1 MKYKELI
8 HMINDELKL
17 ESDDSY
23 FTLDHIQF
31 LCNKY
36 RARILKAAY
45 DTKVKKPISESAY
58 QTICLSLEEA
68 NPNGE
73 AFVCDGGTL
82 LRSKETIPAL
92 IPGLGEPLVYP
103 LDFYNGDRMTYVSRN
118 RMKFVGHNKWLR
130 TIIYCS
136 LHPDGHLY
144 FTSANPQFRFLKKAR
159 ITGIFEDA
167 DAASEL
173 EWQSEGKQCDIM
185 EREYPIE
192 AYMVP
197 TLVGAVVKELLGVTY
212 RPEDSENNASD
223 DMSNLATFIHRNVKS
238 NLQRQIENQ

>member
-1 MKYKELI
+1 
-8 HMINDELKL
+8 MINDELKM
-17 ESDDSY
+17 ESDDTY

-36 RARILKAAY
+36 RARLLKAEY
-45 DTKVKKPISESAY
+45 DTKAKKQISESAY

-92 IPGLGEPLVYP
+92 IAGLGEPLIYP
-103 LDFYNGDRMTYVSRN
+103 MDFYNGDRITYVSRN
-118 RMKFVGHNKWLR
+118 RMKFVGHNKWMR

-144 FTSANPQFRFLKKAR
+144 FTSVNPQFRFLKKAR

-173 EWQSEGKQCDIM
+173 ECLSKEKQCDIM
-185 EREYPIE
+185 EREFPIE
-192 AYMVP
+192 SHMVP
-197 TLVGAVVKELLGVTY
+197 ALIQAVVRELLSAEY
-212 RPEDSENNASD
+212 RPEDNDNNATD

-238 NLQRQIENQ
+238 DLQRQIENQ